1 MSYDIPYLAT
11 YNEVLDDLYCKPCQN
26 PELIENIKEF
36 YDFADQNEVF
46 IYDINGERISP
57 ESLCALISKLFCP
70 PNPNNNRSAIS
81 NDDYDTSRIAS
92 WENNIKIREERKLIE
107 EDRDFGDEVEF
118 DIDARFCQT
127 KPAMECIQK
136 EMKKVINMF
145 KKDYPTESDDGYYY
159 CKYKNMAIELT
170 VESKDNVFLHR
181 FYAQHNKELR
191 RAPIGLPRYALCLI
205 LCYMVDKGWVNKTA
219 KIELDAA
226 WFGDIKLIQLY
237 ESMGFRCVL
246 YPKPLPPRQTLVGSV
261 SDVITR
267 CTKNSSVKIS
277 QTYPDDKTIY
287 SGQDGRIIVKL
298 KVINT
303 ETVNIDYIN
312 QPNITASIVELICSM
327 LKELIETDIISES
340 ATLAYEIVY
349 SEARS
354 ADIEALLGLK
364 DPVEYVIEYECYM
377 NSNRSVE
384 MESTVEEV
392 LDHCKT
398 PTQCFVE
405 V

>member
-70 PNPNNNRSAIS
+70 PNPNDNNRNAIS

-92 WENNIKIREERKLIE
+92 WENKREERKLIE

-136 EMKKVINMF
+136 EMKKVIDMF

-159 CKYKNMAIELT
+159 CKYKNMTIELT
-170 VESKDNVFLHR
+170 VESKDNVFLHK

-226 WFGDIKLIQLY
+226 WYGKAKLIQLY
-237 ESMGFRCVL
+237 ESMGFWRKHIL
-246 YPKPLPPRQTLVGSV
+246 DSKPLPLTQTLVGSV

-267 CTKNSSVKIS
+267 CTKNSSVKIF
-277 QTYPDDKTIY
+277 QEYPQDKTIY
-287 SGQDGRIIVKL
+287 SGQDGEILVEL
-298 KVINT
+298 KVTNT
-303 ETVNIDYIN
+303 DMVNIDYIN
-312 QPNITASIVELICSM
+312 EADITASTAALICSM
-327 LKELIETDIISES
+327 LKELVETNVISET
-340 ATLAYEIVY
+340 ATLTHVITYTKK
-349 SEARS
+349 RS
-354 ADIEALLGLK
+354 ANIEALLGLK
-364 DPVEYVIEYECYM
+364 DPVDYGIDYEYYM
-377 NSNRSVE
+377 YPKYVK
-384 MESTVEEV
+384 MESIVEEV